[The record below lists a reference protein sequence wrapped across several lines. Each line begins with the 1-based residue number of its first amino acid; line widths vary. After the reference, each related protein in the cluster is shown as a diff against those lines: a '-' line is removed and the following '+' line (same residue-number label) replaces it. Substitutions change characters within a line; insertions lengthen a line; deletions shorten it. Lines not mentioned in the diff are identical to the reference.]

1 MGRLLTV
8 VNGTGRADR
17 YQFSMAPTTP
27 SALMGM
33 IDDLV
38 VSTAMVLATVAF
50 HGAGLVALGR
60 LLRIEAREEMAR
72 HLPAFSPRTL
82 GFIWSLVLALF
93 VLHGVEIWAYAF
105 MYVWLG
111 AVSDIATG
119 VYFST
124 ISYAAIGY
132 SDVHIRP
139 EWRLVGAI
147 EGINGLL
154 LLGWSTAFF
163 VPLVTRLG
171 RR

>member
-1 MGRLLTV
+1 MSTASPDL
-8 VNGTGRADR
+8 
-17 YQFSMAPTTP
+17 F
-27 SALMGM
+27 GM
-33 IDDLV
+33 VDDLA

-50 HGAGLVALGR
+50 HGAGLILLGK
-60 LLRIEAREEMAR
+60 LLRVETREELAL
-72 HLPAFSPRTL
+72 HLPSFSPRTL
-82 GFIWSLVLALF
+82 LFTLSLVLALF
-93 VLHGVEIWAYAF
+93 VLHGIEIWAYAF
-105 MYVWLG
+105 VYVALG
-111 AVSDIATG
+111 AVNDIATG

>member
-1 MGRLLTV
+1 
-8 VNGTGRADR
+8 
-17 YQFSMAPTTP
+17 MAPLSSP
-27 SALMGM
+27 ALIGM

-38 VSTAMVLATVAF
+38 VSTVMVLFSVAF
-50 HGAGLVALGR
+50 HGAGLVALGK
-60 LLRIEAREEMAR
+60 LLRVEAREEMAR

-82 GFIWSLVLALF
+82 LFIWSLVLALF
-93 VLHGVEIWAYAF
+93 VLHGIEIWAYAF
-105 MYVWLG
+105 VYLWIG
-111 AVSDIATG
+111 AVGDIATG

-132 SDVHIRP
+132 SDAHVLP
-139 EWRLVGAI
+139 AWRLVGAI

-171 RR
+171 RN

>member
-1 MGRLLTV
+1 MGAAAV
-8 VNGTGRADR
+8 TGLA
-17 YQFSMAPTTP
+17 
-27 SALMGM
+27 GM
-33 IDDLV
+33 VDDLI
-38 VSTAMVLATVAF
+38 VSTVMVLSTVAF
-50 HGAGLVALGR
+50 HGAGLILLTK

-82 GFIWSLVLALF
+82 AFTLSLVLALF
-93 VLHGVEIWAYAF
+93 VLHGLEIWLYAF
-105 MYVWLG
+105 VYVWLG

-132 SDVHIRP
+132 SDVHISP
-139 EWRLVGAI
+139 NWRLVGAI

>member
-1 MGRLLTV
+1 MGAAAV
-8 VNGTGRADR
+8 TGLA
-17 YQFSMAPTTP
+17 
-27 SALMGM
+27 GM
-33 IDDLV
+33 VDDLI
-38 VSTAMVLATVAF
+38 VSTVMVLSTVAF
-50 HGAGLVALGR
+50 HGAGLILLTK

-82 GFIWSLVLALF
+82 AFTLSLVLAPF
-93 VLHGVEIWAYAF
+93 VLHGLEIWLYAF
-105 MYVWLG
+105 VYVWLG

-132 SDVHIRP
+132 SDVHISP
-139 EWRLVGAI
+139 NWRLVGAI

>member
-1 MGRLLTV
+1 MAGGGV
-8 VNGTGRADR
+8 VGLAG
-17 YQFSMAPTTP
+17 MA
-27 SALMGM
+27 
-33 IDDLV
+33 DDLI
-38 VSTAMVLATVAF
+38 VSTVMVLATVAF
-50 HGAGLVALGR
+50 HGAGLILLTK
-60 LLRIEAREEMAR
+60 LLRIEAREEMVR

-82 GFIWSLVLALF
+82 AFTLSLVLALF
-93 VLHGVEIWAYAF
+93 VLHGLEIWMYAF
-105 MYVWLG
+105 VYVWLG

-132 SDVHIRP
+132 SDVHIHP
-139 EWRLVGAI
+139 GWRLVGAI

>member
-1 MGRLLTV
+1 
-8 VNGTGRADR
+8 
-17 YQFSMAPTTP
+17 MAPTNP
-27 SALMGM
+27 SALIGM

-38 VSTAMVLATVAF
+38 VSTIMVLVTVAF
-50 HGAGLVALGR
+50 HGAGLVALGKV
-60 LLRIEAREEMAR
+60 LRIEAREETSR
-72 HLPAFSPRTL
+72 HLSAFSPRTL

-93 VLHGVEIWAYAF
+93 VLHGIEIWAYAF
-105 MYVWLG
+105 VYVLLG
-111 AVSDIATG
+111 AVNDIATG

-163 VPLVTRLG
+163 VPLVARLG
-171 RR
+171 RN

>member
-1 MGRLLTV
+1 MPATSPLL
-8 VNGTGRADR
+8 
-17 YQFSMAPTTP
+17 M
-27 SALMGM
+27 M

-38 VSTAMVLATVAF
+38 VATLMVLFTVAL
-50 HGAGLVALGR
+50 HGAGLV
-60 LLRIEAREEMAR
+60 LLAKLMRIETREELAR
-72 HLPAFSPRTL
+72 HVPPFSPRTL
-82 GFIWSLVLALF
+82 AFTLSLVLALF
-93 VLHGVEIWAYAF
+93 VLHGVEIWAYGF
-105 MYVWLG
+105 LYLWLG

-132 SDVHIRP
+132 SDVHIAP

-163 VPLVTRLG
+163 VPVVTRLG